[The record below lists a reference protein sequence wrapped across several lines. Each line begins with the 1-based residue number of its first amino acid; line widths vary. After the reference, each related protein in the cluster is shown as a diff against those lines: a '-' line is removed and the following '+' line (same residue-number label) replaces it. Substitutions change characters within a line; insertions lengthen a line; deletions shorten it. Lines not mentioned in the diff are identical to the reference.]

1 MLENNLSRIICYAI
15 KREQIANQETR
26 VNEYSYTYFQKIVRF
41 KLKNKKKNLQLIQES
56 LQEFVD
62 NHIAIEK
69 FELKNGV
76 FIITFLPL
84 SDAEI
89 EDLNSDRDKNDRAKL
104 MDNLNI

>member
-1 MLENNLSRIICYAI
+1 M
-15 KREQIANQETR
+15 KREQIANQETK

-62 NHIAIEK
+62 NHIAISQ
-69 FELKNGV
+69 FELKNGI
-76 FIITFLPL
+76 FIIHFLSL

-89 EDLNSDRDKNDRAKL
+89 EDLHFDNTKHLTSLDKS
-104 MDNLNI
+104 